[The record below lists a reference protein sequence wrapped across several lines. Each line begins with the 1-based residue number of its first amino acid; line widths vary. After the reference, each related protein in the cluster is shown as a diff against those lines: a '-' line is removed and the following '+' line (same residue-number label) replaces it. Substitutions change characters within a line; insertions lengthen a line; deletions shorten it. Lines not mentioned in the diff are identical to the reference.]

1 MAVPEPA
8 MNDPEDLPPEKGEEP
23 AAAPPARARPDWLVG
38 AEEGVASEWTRT
50 GGAQTERPMQVRLV
64 RPADVA
70 QPESEEDAA
79 SAARRRLQL
88 MGPDD
93 NIGLSSPTGKP
104 LPAGKPLPGPAKKR
118 PTAWAAASS
127 SVPSIQRS
135 APVMPQ
141 PKFNQL
147 QDSGDPEQM
156 MSPATAGL
164 AETDIAEPTPQR
176 PAAPAVHL
184 APLKE
189 SPWVVA
195 MDALINNRQLQIL
208 IGLLIVALLT
218 WVFWPRSEA
227 STSVSRLRHHPEQF
241 DGRMVRISGKIG
253 DVYAIAGGYTFY
265 LLEGGDTMVVFTR
278 TRVPVT
284 DEHVSIRG
292 TISTGYLDGVPRQAL
307 FEDGKQ

>member
-8 MNDPEDLPPEKGEEP
+8 MNDPEDLPPEAGEEP

-50 GGAQTERPMQVRLV
+50 GGAQSERPMQVRLV
-64 RPADVA
+64 RPAEVT

-93 NIGLSSPTGKP
+93 NIGLTR
-104 LPAGKPLPGPAKKR
+104 PAGKPLPGPAKKR

-127 SVPSIQRS
+127 SVPTIQRS
-135 APVMPQ
+135 APLMPQ

-147 QDSGDPEQM
+147 QDSSDPEQL
-156 MSPATAGL
+156 MSPATTSL
-164 AETDIAEPTPQR
+164 AETDIEEPTPQR
-176 PAAPAVHL
+176 PAAPAVQL
-184 APLKE
+184 APLQE

-195 MDALINNRQLQIL
+195 MDALVNNRRLQIL
-208 IGLLIVALLT
+208 IGLLIVVLLA
-218 WVFWPRSEA
+218 WMFWPRGEA
-227 STSVSRLRHHPEQF
+227 STSVARLRHHPEQF

-253 DVYAIAGGYTFY
+253 DVYAIAGGYTLY
-265 LLEGGDTMVVFTR
+265 LLEGRDTMVVFTR

-284 DEHVSIRG
+284 DEHVSVRG